1 MPPSVILGCKSW
13 SKHEGESA
21 TECFDNAETAS
32 EGISLEMVTLYS
44 FSLQEAT
51 EKDEEVTEADNEEKN
66 KDLDVELPFLTGPL
80 PKDRKEEKEDMLD
93 QMVPPQKREN
103 EEKTYATKRFEER
116 FR

>member
-1 MPPSVILGCKSW
+1 MEK
-13 SKHEGESA
+13 
-21 TECFDNAETAS
+21 
-32 EGISLEMVTLYS
+32 MVTLDS
-44 FSLQEAT
+44 FSLQGAT
-51 EKDEEVTEADNEEKN
+51 EKDEEVTEADDEEKPQN

-93 QMVPPQKREN
+93 EMVPPQKREN

>member
-1 MPPSVILGCKSW
+1 MEK
-13 SKHEGESA
+13 
-21 TECFDNAETAS
+21 
-32 EGISLEMVTLYS
+32 VTLLDA

-51 EKDEEVTEADNEEKN
+51 EKDAEVAEADDNEEEPQN
-66 KDLDVELPFLTGPL
+66 KDLDVELPFLAGPL
-80 PKDRKEEKEDMLD
+80 PKDRKEEKEDMMD